1 MMYSFE
7 EVKKLLL
14 EQEKYVTYQSLSSQ
28 GQHTRLCTIPRDFQ
42 KDSDKIVVWDIND
55 KSWHDIQINT
65 ILAIID
71 SV

>member
-1 MMYSFE
+1 MYSFE

-14 EQEKYVTYQSLSSQ
+14 EQEKYVTYRSLTSDK
-28 GQHTRLCTIPRDFQ
+28 QHTRLCTVPRDFQ
-42 KDSDKIVVWDIND
+42 KDSDKIVIWDVD
-55 KSWHDIQINT
+55 SKSWHDIQINS